1 MPICWARISRR
12 ERRWCSST
20 SRKAAERA
28 EQTLGRSTYHVVAP
42 HHAADGLHLWRA
54 LCRSGRPHPR
64 DLRRDLARASSSR
77 CGPVRRKQFG
87 GGGEEAEVSDV
98 ATQCDVI
105 LRCALRASKDGYG
118 HIAAPPPFEASAA
131 LRHLRVTAV
140 CDLVQVTD
148 QPIRNRGHSGP
159 ISEFQKFCLTA
170 GANQHYSDLVPS
182 HRGAARDRHERGA
195 GCGGRCSAVD
205 EWC

>member
-1 MPICWARISRR
+1 MPICGARISRR
-12 ERRWCSST
+12 ERRWCSWT

-64 DLRRDLARASSSR
+64 DLRRDLA
-77 CGPVRRKQFG
+77 VRLGAPRKPAAAAAARLG
-87 GGGEEAEVSDV
+87 ESEPCRGGEEAEVNDV

-105 LRCALRASKDGYG
+105 LRCGLLRASKDGYG

-140 CDLVQVTD
+140 CDPVQANRSTD
-148 QPIRNRGHSGP
+148 ANRATRAD
-159 ISEFQKFCLTA
+159 F
-170 GANQHYSDLVPS
+170 
-182 HRGAARDRHERGA
+182 
-195 GCGGRCSAVD
+195 
-205 EWC
+205 